1 MEHPLT
7 LLGLLFDAMGP
18 GLGAWYHHNPH
29 VVYSWLI
36 MLFLLVAAKLAVGAV
51 KMIPS
56 GGQNFFEVLVGGF
69 EDFSVDVM
77 GEHGRPFYPLIATL
91 FIYILCMNWIG
102 LIPGMMSPTSNINT
116 PLSMAL
122 VVFVI
127 YNAVGIKMHGA
138 KYIKHFMGPIWW
150 LAPLMLPIELIGH
163 FSRILSLTF
172 RLFGNVL
179 GEDLVLAI
187 LFVLAGMF
195 FAPLPMM
202 FLAIFTSFVQAFI
215 FSLLTMLYIAGS
227 LEEAH

>member
-1 MEHPLT
+1 MEHPFALLT
-7 LLGLLFDAMGP
+7 WLLDKVGVHFFSNVL
-18 GLGAWYHHNPH
+18 
-29 VVYSWLI
+29 YSWLI
-36 MLFLLVAAKLAVGAV
+36 MLFLIIVGRLAIGSV
-51 KMIPS
+51 KMIPG
-56 GGQNFFEVLVGGF
+56 GGQNFFEVVLGGF
-69 EDFSVDVM
+69 EDFMLDVM
-77 GEHGRPFYPLIATL
+77 GHEGKPFFPLIATL
-91 FIYILCMNWIG
+91 FLYILVMNWSG
-102 LIPGMMSPTSNINT
+102 LIPGMSSPTANINT

-122 VVFVI
+122 VVFVTTH
-127 YNAVGIKMHGA
+127 AVGIKHHGA
-138 KYIKHFMGPIWW
+138 HYIKHFMGPIWW
-150 LAPLMLPIELIGH
+150 LAPLMLIIELIGH

-187 LFVLAGMF
+187 LFILAGAF

>member
-1 MEHPLT
+1 MEHPFLILPW
-7 LLGLLFDAMGP
+7 LLEKVHVYFFT
-18 GLGAWYHHNPH
+18 N

-36 MLFLLVAAKLAVGAV
+36 MLFLLVAAKLAVGTV

-56 GGQNFFEVLVGGF
+56 GGQNFFELVLGGF
-69 EDFSVDVM
+69 EDFMLDVM
-77 GEHGRPFYPLIATL
+77 GHEGKPFFPLIATL
-91 FIYILCMNWIG
+91 FLYILCMNWIG
-102 LIPGMMSPTSNINT
+102 LIPGMSSPTSDINT

-122 VVFVI
+122 VVFLMTH
-127 YNAVGIKMHGA
+127 AVGIKHHGA
-138 KYIKHFMGPIWW
+138 HYIKHFMGPIWW
-150 LAPLMLPIELIGH
+150 LAPLMLIIELIGH

-187 LFVLAGMF
+187 LFMLAGMF

>member
-1 MEHPLT
+1 MEHPLL
-7 LLGLLFDAMGP
+7 LLGLLLDSV
-18 GLGAWYHHNPH
+18 GLGGFVHHYPH

-36 MLFLLVAAKLAVGAV
+36 ILFLLVAAKLAVGTV
-51 KMIPS
+51 KMVPT

-69 EDFSVDVM
+69 EDFAIDVM

-102 LIPGMMSPTSNINT
+102 LVPGMLSPTSNINT

-122 VVFVI
+122 VVFVF
-127 YNAVGIKMHGA
+127 YNFIGIKVHGVS
-138 KYIKHFMGPIWW
+138 YIKHFMGPIWW

-227 LEEAH
+227 LEESH

>member
-1 MEHPLT
+1 MEHPLM
-7 LLGLLFDAMGP
+7 LLGLLFEAV
-18 GLGAWYHHNPH
+18 GLGDFFHHYPN

-36 MLFLLVAAKLAVGAV
+36 MLFLMVVAKLAVGAV

-56 GGQNFFEVLVGGF
+56 GGQNFFEVLIGGF
-69 EDFSVDVM
+69 EDFAVDVM
-77 GEHGRPFYPLIATL
+77 GEHGRPYYPLIATL

-102 LIPGMMSPTSNINT
+102 LLPGMFSPTSNINT

-122 VVFVI
+122 VVFI
-127 YNAVGIKMHGA
+127 FYNFIGIKEHGF

-187 LFVLAGMF
+187 LFVLAGVF

>member
-1 MEHPLT
+1 MEHPLM
-7 LLGLLFDAMGP
+7 LLGLLFEAV
-18 GLGAWYHHNPH
+18 GLGDFFHHYPN

-36 MLFLLVAAKLAVGAV
+36 MLFLMVAAKLAVGTV
-51 KMIPS
+51 KMIPA
-56 GGQNFFEVLVGGF
+56 GGQNFFEALIGGF
-69 EDFSVDVM
+69 EDFAVDVM
-77 GEHGRPFYPLIATL
+77 GEHGRPYYPLVATL
-91 FIYILCMNWIG
+91 FIYILCMNWMG
-102 LIPGMMSPTSNINT
+102 LLPGMFSPTSNINT

-122 VVFVI
+122 VVFI
-127 YNAVGIKMHGA
+127 FYNFIGIKEHGFR
-138 KYIKHFMGPIWW
+138 YIKHFLGPIWW
-150 LAPLMLPIELIGH
+150 LSPLMLPIELIGH

-179 GEDLVLAI
+179 GEDLVLVI
-187 LFVLAGMF
+187 LFVLAGVF

>member
-1 MEHPLT
+1 MEHPLL
-7 LLGLLFDAMGP
+7 LLGLLLDSV
-18 GLGAWYHHNPH
+18 GLGGFVHHYPH

-36 MLFLLVAAKLAVGAV
+36 ILFLLVAAKLAVGTV
-51 KMIPS
+51 KMVPT

-69 EDFSVDVM
+69 EDFAIDVM

-102 LIPGMMSPTSNINT
+102 LVPGMLSPTSNINT

-122 VVFVI
+122 VVFVF
-127 YNAVGIKMHGA
+127 YNFIGIKVHGVS
-138 KYIKHFMGPIWW
+138 YIKHFMGPIWW

>member
-1 MEHPLT
+1 MEHPLM
-7 LLGLLFDAMGP
+7 LLGLLFEAV
-18 GLGAWYHHNPH
+18 GLGDFFHHYPN

-36 MLFLLVAAKLAVGAV
+36 MLFLMVAAKLAVGAV

-56 GGQNFFEVLVGGF
+56 GGQNFFEVLIGGF
-69 EDFSVDVM
+69 EDFAVDVM
-77 GEHGRPFYPLIATL
+77 GEHGRPYYPLIATL

-102 LIPGMMSPTSNINT
+102 LLPGMFSPTSNINT

-122 VVFVI
+122 VVFI
-127 YNAVGIKMHGA
+127 FYNFIGIKEHGF

-187 LFVLAGMF
+187 LFVLAGVF

>member
-1 MEHPLT
+1 MEHPLL
-7 LLGLLFDAMGP
+7 LLGLLLDSV
-18 GLGAWYHHNPH
+18 GLGGFVHHYPH

-36 MLFLLVAAKLAVGAV
+36 ILFLLVAAKLAVGTV

-56 GGQNFFEVLVGGF
+56 GGQNFFEVLIGGF

-102 LIPGMMSPTSNINT
+102 LVPGMLSPTSNINT

-122 VVFVI
+122 VVFLF
-127 YNAVGIKMHGA
+127 YNFVGIKSHGFS
-138 KYIKHFMGPIWW
+138 YIKHFMGPIWW

-227 LEEAH
+227 LEESH

>member
-1 MEHPLT
+1 MEHPLL
-7 LLGLLFDAMGP
+7 LLGLLFDSV
-18 GLGAWYHHNPH
+18 GLGGFVHHYPH

-36 MLFLLVAAKLAVGAV
+36 ILFLLVAAKLAVGSV

-69 EDFSVDVM
+69 EDFAIDVM

-102 LIPGMMSPTSNINT
+102 LVPGMLAPTSNINT

-122 VVFVI
+122 VVFLF
-127 YNAVGIKMHGA
+127 YNFVGIKSHGFS
-138 KYIKHFMGPIWW
+138 YIKHFMGPIWW